1 MVSCNTNVKQNEGVP
16 NPCKRIVYVYTQNVR
31 KTLKS
36 ASGAH
41 VKVGFEQFV
50 LWDLKSL

>member
-50 LWDLKSL
+50 L